1 MIHVIHCVTIYK
13 CKLQNYSFSVKLCI
27 WKKNCVSCSRLIY
40 LTDTIH
46 FLAYSLEMFTHRAS
60 NFVRTSSLKNILS
73 SLKSFKMPNNLF
85 EPLFF
90 IIFAE
95 PPPLLKWKKASSL
108 NPKPQDK
115 EHSPPPIISISATE

>member
-1 MIHVIHCVTIYK
+1 MSFIV
-13 CKLQNYSFSVKLCI
+13 LQYVNVSCRTTAFQLNYAYE
-27 WKKNCVSCSRLIY
+27 KKNCVSCSRLIY

-46 FLAYSLEMFTHRAS
+46 FLAYSLEMFRHKAS
-60 NFVRTSSLKNILS
+60 NFVRTSSLKYILS

-108 NPKPQDK
+108 NPKPQD
-115 EHSPPPIISISATE
+115 